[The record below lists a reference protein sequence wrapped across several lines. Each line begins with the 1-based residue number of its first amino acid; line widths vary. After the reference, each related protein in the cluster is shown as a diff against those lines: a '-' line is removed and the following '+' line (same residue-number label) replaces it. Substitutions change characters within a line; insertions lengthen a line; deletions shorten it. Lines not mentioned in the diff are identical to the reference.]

1 MISFRVIIAC
11 VFAHRK
17 SAVIV
22 DISPK
27 RELQHKMEI
36 AINFSVYAY
45 MSKILQMESTTL
57 RTLVMKYNQL
67 AYKATVYFACQADFG
82 RW

>member
-22 DISPK
+22 ENPK
-27 RELQHKMEI
+27 RESHYKMEI

-45 MSKILQMESTTL
+45 MSKKIAIGINYIEDSG
-57 RTLVMKYNQL
+57 NEI
-67 AYKATVYFACQADFG
+67 
-82 RW
+82 